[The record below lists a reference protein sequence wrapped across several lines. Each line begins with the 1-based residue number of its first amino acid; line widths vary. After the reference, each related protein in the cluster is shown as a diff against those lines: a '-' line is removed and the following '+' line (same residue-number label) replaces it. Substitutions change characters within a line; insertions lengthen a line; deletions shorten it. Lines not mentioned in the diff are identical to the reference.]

1 MLSSPVQVSKRLFK
15 EVVIELTPAI
25 EAPVERRGVARPW
38 RVLAAASVLQTGFSI
53 AEMGL
58 PTLTGFLK
66 SDLHL
71 SAATA
76 GLGVSSYLAGKTT
89 GSYIA
94 GRLADTIG
102 EKKVIVAGAT
112 LTGLLYLVAVTT
124 PYPTLYA
131 IFAIAGLT
139 GSGSMPAGGSLVRNA
154 FPPKLRGVALGLR
167 QTGIALGGL
176 IAAASLPWIARVH
189 GWRWS
194 LAVAAAVSI
203 VAVVPL
209 LVSTEARDVAS
220 RASTKARQRTKVVTR
235 EVALLTV
242 WGTIA
247 VTGQYLILIFLPL
260 DLHARRHVSVAAAA
274 TFVAVLQ
281 AAGIVGRIGWGWI
294 SDRWVARGRK
304 AFLIIVTVGAI
315 IASGSLVVIS
325 GSSSLG
331 AWIALTLVEGLTLIG
346 FQGLWVTMLAEAAHR
361 TRVGAA
367 MGFAVTFSIA
377 GGAVAPPLF
386 GLAADAAGTYRIV
399 WALLTVLLIGSLVP
413 ALFLERRAPSP
424 SLS

>member
-1 MLSSPVQVSKRLFK
+1 MRV
-15 EVVIELTPAI
+15 
-25 EAPVERRGVARPW
+25 VARPW
-38 RVLAAASVLQTGFSI
+38 RVLAAASVLQTGFSV

-76 GLGVSSYLAGKTT
+76 GLAVSSYLVGKMS
-89 GSYIA
+89 GSYLA

-102 EKKVIVAGAT
+102 ETKVLVVGAC
-112 LTGLLYLVAVTT
+112 LTGLLFLVAVMT
-124 PYPTLYA
+124 PYPA
-131 IFAIAGLT
+131 IYGVFAIAGLT

-176 IAAASLPWIARVH
+176 IAAASLPWIARAH

-194 LAVAAAVSI
+194 LAISAVVAI
-203 VAVVPL
+203 VAVLPL
-209 LVSTEARDVAS
+209 VLSRDARDVAS
-220 RASTKARQRTKVVTR
+220 RVSEHAVRGVKVVTR
-235 EVALLTV
+235 EVWLLTV

-247 VTGQYLILIFLPL
+247 VTGQYVVLVFLPL

-274 TFVAVLQ
+274 SFVAVLQ

-294 SDRWVARGRK
+294 SDRWISHGRHL
-304 AFLIIVTVGAI
+304 FLLVVTVGAVLGTG
-315 IASGSLVVIS
+315 ALSLIS
-325 GSSSLG
+325 GSAGLT
-331 AWIALTLVEGLTLIG
+331 AWVALTLLLGLTLIG
-346 FQGLWVTMLAEAAHR
+346 FQGLWVTMLAEVAHR

-377 GGAVAPPLF
+377 GGAIAPPLF
-386 GLAADAAGTYRIV
+386 GLAADATGTYRTV
-399 WALLTVLLIGSLVP
+399 WVLLTVLLLVSLAPV
-413 ALFLERRAPSP
+413 FLMERCRAPLQ

>member
-1 MLSSPVQVSKRLFK
+1 MLSSTKLLSKRLFK
-15 EVVIELTPAI
+15 EQVIELTAV
-25 EAPVERRGVARPW
+25 VEVSAETRSIARPW

-53 AEMGL
+53 TEMGL

-76 GLGVSSYLAGKTT
+76 GLAVSSYLIGKTS
-89 GSYIA
+89 GSYVA

-102 EKKVIVAGAT
+102 ETKVLVVGAC
-112 LTGLLYLVAVTT
+112 LTGLLYLVAVLT
-124 PYPTLYA
+124 PYPAMYGV
-131 IFAIAGLT
+131 FAIAGLA

-154 FPPKLRGVALGLR
+154 FPPRLRGVALGLR

-176 IAAASLPWIARVH
+176 IAAASLPWIARAH

-194 LAVAAAVSI
+194 LAISAVATI

-209 LVSTEARDVAS
+209 LCSTEARDVAS
-220 RASTKARQRTKVVTR
+220 RVSVRAARGVKVVTR
-235 EVALLTV
+235 EVGLLTV

-247 VTGQYLILIFLPL
+247 VTGQYVVLVFLPL
-260 DLHARRHVSVAAAA
+260 DLHARRHLSVASAAS
-274 TFVAVLQ
+274 FVALLQ
-281 AAGIVGRIGWGWI
+281 GAGVVGRVGLGWM
-294 SDRWVARGRK
+294 SDRWAPQGRK
-304 AFLIIVTVGAI
+304 AFLFVVTVGAVI
-315 IASGSLVVIS
+315 GTGALSLIS
-325 GSSSLG
+325 GSSGLVF
-331 AWIALTLVEGLTLIG
+331 WIPLTLVEGITLVG

-377 GGAVAPPLF
+377 GGAIAPPLF
-386 GLAADAAGTYRIV
+386 GLAVDATGTYRTV
-399 WALLTVLLIGSLVP
+399 WAILTVLLIVSLAP
-413 ALFLERRAPSP
+413 LFLIERRA
-424 SLS
+424 LR